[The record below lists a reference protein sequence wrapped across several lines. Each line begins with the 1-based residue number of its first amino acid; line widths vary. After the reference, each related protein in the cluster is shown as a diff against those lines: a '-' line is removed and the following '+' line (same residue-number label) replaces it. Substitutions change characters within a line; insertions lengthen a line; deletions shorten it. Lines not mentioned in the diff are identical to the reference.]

1 MLYGPIGAPR
11 AKNLDSVT
19 KEPAEITTNL
29 GFFSV
34 HTGPVEKVLADGQN
48 AHLIQK
54 PSSW

>member
-1 MLYGPIGAPR
+1 LYGPVGAHR